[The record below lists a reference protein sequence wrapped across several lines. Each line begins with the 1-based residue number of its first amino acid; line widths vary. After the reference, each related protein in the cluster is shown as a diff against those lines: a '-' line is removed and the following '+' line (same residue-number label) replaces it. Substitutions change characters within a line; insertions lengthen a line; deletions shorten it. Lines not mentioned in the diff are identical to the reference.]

1 MKFEFE
7 LQLEQQ
13 MLRIDLGGF
22 RAPEKAEE
30 EAVAHN

>member
-1 MKFEFE
+1 
-7 LQLEQQ
+7 

-30 EAVAHN
+30 ETLAHNCLAGFFSDRD